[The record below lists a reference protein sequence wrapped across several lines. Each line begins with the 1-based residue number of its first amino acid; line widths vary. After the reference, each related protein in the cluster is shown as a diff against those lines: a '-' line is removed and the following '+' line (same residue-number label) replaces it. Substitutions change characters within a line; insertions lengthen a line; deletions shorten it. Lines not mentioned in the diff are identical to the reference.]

1 MKNRRVQLIG
11 LLLIVGVA
19 AGVVAPRAWRWWT
32 APPAGYCPF
41 CLRHEHKESV
51 VKFRADGGRVTDA
64 CCLSCAL
71 NYGRQMHKAVT
82 IVSVTDHESGQPIDP
97 KTATFVVGSDVTPC
111 THVHEAM
118 RVGPQRE
125 AFPVRWDRC
134 LPSILAFPSTAAAD
148 TFRAQHGGRVRTL
161 EELMKQAEASSEPL
175 R

>member
-1 MKNRRVQLIG
+1 MKDRRVQLIG

-19 AGVVAPRAWRWWT
+19 AAITAPRVWRWWT
-32 APPAGYCPF
+32 GPPAGYCPF

-51 VKFRADGGRVTDA
+51 VKFRADGGRVTEA

-71 NYGRQMHKAVT
+71 NYGRQTHKAVT
-82 IVSVTDHESGQPIDP
+82 IVSVTDHESGKPIDP
-97 KTATFVVGSDVTPC
+97 NTAIFVVGSDVTPC

-134 LPSILAFPSTAAAD
+134 LPSILAFPSRESAE
-148 TFRAQHGGRVRTL
+148 TFSSLHGGRLRSL
-161 EELMKQAEASSEPL
+161 QDLQQQAASAEPL
-175 R
+175 N